1 MIEHFALLIDHFT
14 LSQSGERM
22 KIFLDTA
29 DIDEIRAAVNW
40 GILDGVTTNPTLLSK
55 EMNRTGKEAREIQL
69 EICEVVEGVVNAEVT
84 SLETSEMVGEGRK
97 LAALHKRIVVKT
109 HMGIEGLQATKILSS
124 EGIRTNMT
132 LIFSANQALLAAKA
146 GASYVSP
153 FIGRL
158 DDLGHLGMEV
168 IRQIVEI
175 FDNYEIHTEVL
186 VASIRH
192 PLHVI
197 DAALLG
203 ADIATMPFAVLE
215 KMVKHPLTDIGLK
228 RFLDDWKKAGSLEE
242 KVPLLTKS

>member
-1 MIEHFALLIDHFT
+1 
-14 LSQSGERM
+14 M

-55 EMNRTGKEAREIQL
+55 EMNRTRKEAREIQL
-69 EICEVVEGVVNAEVT
+69 EICEMVEGVVNAEVT
-84 SLETSEMVGEGRK
+84 SLESSEMVREGRE
-97 LAALHKRIVVKT
+97 LAALHKKIVVKT
-109 HMGIEGLQATKILSS
+109 HMGIEGLQATKTLSS

-175 FDNYEIHTEVL
+175 FDNYEISTEVL

-242 KVPLLTKS
+242 KIPLLTK